1 MTARYVALL
10 RGVNNIGM
18 TRRVPMADLRVL
30 FERLGFRDVRT
41 LLNSGNV
48 VFSAPDA
55 TRAAVLARIRQGL
68 ADRFGLTAPVILLS
82 GREVARVV
90 RDNPLL
96 HLCTNRSHFLMVVPP
111 RRPDLRRLQP
121 LLRQRWSRERLALG
135 SRVAY
140 LWLANGLP
148 RSPLWMSVDRALE
161 HTGTARNLATM
172 TKLVA
177 LAEATDAQGGSEEQL
192 SARRKKRS

>member
-55 TRAAVLARIRQGL
+55 TRSAVLARIQQGL
-68 ADRFGLTAPVILLS
+68 ADRFGLTVPVILLS

-96 HLCTNRSHFLMVVPP
+96 HLCTNLSHFLVVVPL

-121 LLRQRWSRERLALG
+121 LLRQRWRRERLALG

-177 LAEATDAQGGSEEQL
+177 LAGATVAQGGSGEHL
-192 SARRKKRS
+192 SARRKSRT